1 MFLGRILRAAAI
13 AAAAAFVPAQ
23 AFAVDP
29 MHPLLDRAELAALEL
44 LGSQD
49 VIEAAVAIDPEE
61 KECLAM
67 ALYHEARGEPV
78 AGQEA
83 VGQVILNRVDSRYH
97 PDTVCGVVYKNA
109 HRKNACQFSFACDG
123 ISDRPK
129 ETKAWN
135 KKLVMAEEL
144 LSCDEA
150 CREAQ
155 RKDGGIVKSTHYHA
169 TYVSPRW
176 ARKLERTGKIGNHI
190 FYYTATI

>member
-1 MFLGRILRAAAI
+1 MALGRAFRAGLVAALAAI
-13 AAAAAFVPAQ
+13 VPSQ
-23 AFAVDP
+23 ALAVDAMNP
-29 MHPLLDRAELAALEL
+29 DIDRAQLVALEMF
-44 LGSQD
+44 GSQP
-49 VIEAAVAIDPEE
+49 VRTAARIDPKE

-97 PDTVCGVVYKNA
+97 PDTVCEVVYKNA

-129 ETKAWN
+129 ETKAW
-135 KKLVMAEEL
+135 KKKVRMAREL

-150 CREAQ
+150 CREEQ
-155 RKDGGIVKSTHYHA
+155 RANGGIVASTHYHA

-176 ARKLERTGKIGNHI
+176 ARKLERTGQIGNHI